1 MQDKY
6 YQILGV
12 SSDASLDEI
21 KQAFREKA
29 KAFHPDLNH
38 SPNAHETF
46 IAINEAY
53 TFLLRFREKLAG
65 NSPATSERA
74 EDFYRVWARQE
85 REKARERAT
94 MRAKM
99 KFEEYRKSAIY
110 KTTNRLNHL
119 TDLYAIFLGVFIIL
133 ASAYGLFH
141 QGLYIIEDEQEVLN
155 LKGIVAGIMIT
166 MAGISF
172 IILSLSSIKRRKRTN
187 RPIRSYYR

>member
-1 MQDKY
+1 MQSVY
-6 YQILGV
+6 YEILGV

-29 KAFHPDLNH
+29 KAFHPDLNS

-65 NSPATSERA
+65 KSSASDERA
-74 EDFYRVWARQE
+74 EDFYRVWAQQE
-85 REKARERAT
+85 REKARERAAR
-94 MRAKM
+94 RAQM

-110 KTTNRLNHL
+110 KTTNKLNHL
-119 TDLYAIFLGVFIIL
+119 TDLYAIFIAVFIIL

-141 QGLYIIEDEQEVLN
+141 QGLYIVEEGQEILN

-172 IILSLSSIKRRKRTN
+172 IILSLSSIKRRQRLN
-187 RPIRSYYR
+187 RPFSSP